1 MFAYSEGI
9 AAVRASPSAA
19 SLREAYREA
28 KASYAQNPSEE
39 HHQAWKTAKNSYKQR
54 KKLDELDRAATKIQ
68 AHHRRITGFRY
79 AQARLAQ
86 QRDDIWNEI
95 RGDAVVQIQSAF
107 RGWNYRRMHSN
118 RVNEMAMAS
127 ALADTDVP
135 SDHDAIDRNS
145 GKNSPDAVD
154 EEGDGSLMA
163 VVQDLDT
170 NEVQSVEEEADVT
183 EEVRTGKR
191 STGKRSDVIKMQLA
205 NPVDARR
212 RLDTANKACMKSVG
226 VRIHR
231 VEDSFREEENEE
243 RWDEEVIPEE
253 DDSDEDNLN
262 GAPIPN
268 IETLG
273 QELEE
278 DLIMQAERNR
288 HEKETGDENMD
299 SHSANLVTDELLL
312 FSDPDLHGITQKCKD
327 SAPSVLRHKDYLI
340 SKNAFERRIM
350 LFNKQATDA
359 MREGSFAV
367 AERIFMVCSQLLA
380 DNASDSEKMAAASF
394 ENVSKSKLAELRI
407 STYNNLACLERKLK
421 RYDRASK
428 YLTLALQHSTC
439 IARMEKR
446 AVAVLP
452 VMTNCAAVASVRGAL
467 LGPDGGMPN
476 KDRKRKIEDEP
487 DPPNRMTEE
496 DLLSSQS
503 VIQSAV
509 ESIRTKIQA
518 DRCSLFLLDP
528 GDGMLVCLEAAPD
541 PVTGKGGHPEF
552 RIPKSAGLVGYV
564 MSTGGILNL
573 PDAYHY
579 KLFNPAIDKASG
591 YRTKA
596 VIAIPILGSS
606 GVLGV
611 VEFINKLGYV
621 EKDNGEDDHHEKP
634 SFFTLEDMRTVREGI
649 GVVCEK
655 IRPLPVSVTSTS
667 LCPKKLRRKYID
679 NFTPGLHL
687 LIDTTQKR

>member
-1 MFAYSEGI
+1 MKPKFKEILAGVPNPTDIHEPTYLEPNI
-9 AAVRASPSAA
+9 FRPSLGHTFI
-19 SLREAYREA
+19 SDF
-28 KASYAQNPSEE
+28 
-39 HHQAWKTAKNSYKQR
+39 KTP
-54 KKLDELDRAATKIQ
+54 
-68 AHHRRITGFRY
+68 
-79 AQARLAQ
+79 
-86 QRDDIWNEI
+86 
-95 RGDAVVQIQSAF
+95 
-107 RGWNYRRMHSN
+107 GWESR
-118 RVNEMAMAS
+118 
-127 ALADTDVP
+127 
-135 SDHDAIDRNS
+135 
-145 GKNSPDAVD
+145 
-154 EEGDGSLMA
+154 
-163 VVQDLDT
+163 
-170 NEVQSVEEEADVT
+170 
-183 EEVRTGKR
+183 
-191 STGKRSDVIKMQLA
+191 
-205 NPVDARR
+205 
-212 RLDTANKACMKSVG
+212 CKSVM
-226 VRIHR
+226 
-231 VEDSFREEENEE
+231 NQ
-243 RWDEEVIPEE
+243 P
-253 DDSDEDNLN
+253 
-262 GAPIPN
+262 
-268 IETLG
+268 
-273 QELEE
+273 
-278 DLIMQAERNR
+278 
-288 HEKETGDENMD
+288 
-299 SHSANLVTDELLL
+299 
-312 FSDPDLHGITQKCKD
+312 
-327 SAPSVLRHKDYLI
+327 
-340 SKNAFERRIM
+340 RRD
-350 LFNKQATDA
+350 FT
-359 MREGSFAV
+359 
-367 AERIFMVCSQLLA
+367 
-380 DNASDSEKMAAASF
+380 
-394 ENVSKSKLAELRI
+394 
-407 STYNNLACLERKLK
+407 
-421 RYDRASK
+421 
-428 YLTLALQHSTC
+428 
-439 IARMEKR
+439 
-446 AVAVLP
+446 
-452 VMTNCAAVASVRGAL
+452 GAL